1 MAFISIKDPQNPQN
15 QHIINLD
22 NVVSIKR
29 EVDRQTRDGYEHVI
43 VIAHTYSVAT
53 KFTYPDEASAK
64 SAYSDMI
71 KYLGVVN

>member
-15 QHIINLD
+15 QQIINLD
-22 NVVSIKR
+22 NVVSIKLIATQ
-29 EVDRQTRDGYEHVI
+29 QTRDSYDHAI

-53 KFTYPDEASAK
+53 QFNYPDEASAK
-64 SAYSDMI
+64 DAYRDMI

>member
-15 QHIINLD
+15 QHAINLD

-29 EVDRQTRDGYEHVI
+29 EVNQQTRDGYEHVV

-53 KFTYPDEASAK
+53 KNLLTLTRQVQRVH
-64 SAYSDMI
+64 I
-71 KYLGVVN
+71 QT

>member
-1 MAFISIKDPQNPQN
+1 MAFISIEDPQNPQN

-29 EVDRQTRDGYEHVI
+29 EVHQQTRDGYEHVV
-43 VIAHTYSVAT
+43 VIAHTYSGAT
-53 KFTYPDEASAK
+53 TVTYPDEASAK
-64 SAYSDMI
+64 RAFSDMI